1 MNDKSRKQDAKKK
14 VYLFHKNLIEIKE
27 DLMNS
32 MSVPFKTSSGTSWVP
47 LESWLIPEGKIF
59 ISGKITQD
67 TACEFVQKLLF
78 LRQNAPGEKIRIY
91 INSNGGEVY
100 AGLLMY
106 DALKSIKGDVDII
119 CAGIAGSMAALIL
132 AGGQKGRRLILPHSK
147 VMIHEPLVEGGVGGS
162 ATTIQRTAESIL
174 ETKKLAV
181 ELLAAD
187 TGRKTNEIEHAIS
200 FDNFMNAEQAV
211 TFGICDKIITD
222 FV

>member
-91 INSNGGEVY
+91 I
-100 AGLLMY
+100 
-106 DALKSIKGDVDII
+106 K
-119 CAGIAGSMAALIL
+119 
-132 AGGQKGRRLILPHSK
+132 
-147 VMIHEPLVEGGVGGS
+147 
-162 ATTIQRTAESIL
+162 
-174 ETKKLAV
+174 
-181 ELLAAD
+181 
-187 TGRKTNEIEHAIS
+187 
-200 FDNFMNAEQAV
+200 
-211 TFGICDKIITD
+211 
-222 FV
+222 